1 MKATQHSPHPTLSV
15 VDPRALAIRSVAYCQ
30 HPDKPEVEPRITRQI
45 FDEVGRE
52 VAAWDPRLW
61 GAAPKP
67 NMATVYGLS
76 GQVLLTDSVDAGW
89 QLSLLEQAGSTLSF
103 WDARGTQR
111 HYEYDTQRRSVS
123 VTEQMVSHPA
133 KIVERLIYGDADEAL
148 AQHNQCGRLIRHDHP
163 AGSRKCPSYG
173 VAGSILT
180 VQERFLEDLDTP
192 DWPVDLP
199 GRDALLEEQTFT
211 TRSEFN
217 PAGQLLKQID
227 ACDNVQRF
235 GYDIAGRSRDV
246 WLQMAGEAKPP
257 RKLVSDIRYNA
268 QDQVEFETAGNGV
281 IARADYD
288 ARDGRL
294 TRLTAAIHP
303 HKPLLDLHYCVDPVG
318 NIVELEDKSQP
329 VTYFNNQRIAPVCS
343 YRYDSLYELIEAKG
357 WEVSLPSHGPA
368 LPELIATPL
377 DPAQRRNYLQKFVYD
392 SGGNLVSRQHSA
404 TAGFAM
410 FTSGNSNRSLGQRN
424 DGSLPG
430 EPEINAGFDKC
441 GNQIEL
447 NRGQNM
453 VWNTHNQLHE
463 VALVSRENQ
472 QHDFECYRYDRP
484 GHRVRKVSVASV
496 AGRALRSQVRYLP
509 GLELRQHNN
518 GEEHHVI
525 NFIGGHNS
533 VRMLHW
539 PDGTHPDQLRYGLSD
554 HLSSSTLELDDE
566 GAILTLEHYYAFGS
580 TACWAAKNASAANYK
595 THRYSGKERDS
606 TGLYYY
612 GYRYYAPWLQRWI
625 SSDPIADGL
634 NLFAM
639 VGNDP
644 LNFVDPDGLTRVDA
658 YNRWSSAYN
667 EALSQSVAAS
677 GGVRVRTVAKG
688 IISVDIVGGNEL
700 FNRLGIGLTRP
711 VQGDRALSYLSIAP
725 ALRGKVAGSEQ
736 GFFLQLEPGQAIKAQ
751 AGLKSAGAVAYING
765 GFFNFRNG
773 ASEFISPFAP
783 IGPTV
788 ISGKRQVY
796 APIPADYRRNYIELP
811 MRDGSLINTA
821 PLLSSNGEA
830 VFTEK
835 MLKQQ
840 RFQFTVKGNQPGKLG
855 HADSPNIRSG
865 ISLPSTS
872 GAEQRTRM
880 ARGNSTGRTAMA
892 TGYTMPEWSLVMARL
907 EGMGGGGGHSVNLDG
922 GYSSTLGVAGAN
934 GESLMRR
941 PYANETTRP
950 IGNFLV
956 YYEKPQSRGLF
967 KRLFS

>member
-67 NMATVYGLS
+67 NLSTVYALS
-76 GQVLLTDSVDAGW
+76 GQALLTDSVDAGW
-89 QLSLLEQAGSTLSF
+89 QLSLLEQAGSTLSS

-173 VAGSILT
+173 IAGSILT
-180 VQERFLEDLDTP
+180 VQERFLEALDAP
-192 DWPVDLP
+192 DWPVDLA
-199 GRDALLEEQTFT
+199 GRDALLEEPTFT

-217 PAGQLLKQID
+217 SAGQLLKQID
-227 ACDNVQRF
+227 ARDNAQRF
-235 GYDIAGRSRDV
+235 GYDIAGRSREV
-246 WLQMAGEAKPP
+246 WLQMAGEATTL
-257 RKLVSDIRYNA
+257 RSLVSDIRYNA

-303 HKPLLDLHYCVDPVG
+303 QKPSLDLHYCVDPVG

-329 VTYFNNQRIAPVCS
+329 ITYFKNQRIVPACY
-343 YRYDSLYELIEAKG
+343 YRYDSLYQLVEAKG
-357 WEVSLPSHGPA
+357 WEVSQPSHGPA

-410 FTSGNSNRSLGQRN
+410 FTSGNSNRSLGQRD

-447 NRGQNM
+447 NRGQKL
-453 VWNTHNQLHE
+453 VWDTHNQLHE
-463 VALVSRENQ
+463 VAVVSRENQ
-472 QHDFECYRYDRP
+472 QDDFECYRYDRV
-484 GHRVRKVSVASV
+484 GHRVRKVSVACA
-496 AGRALRSQVRYLP
+496 AGRALRSEVRYLP
-509 GLELRQHNN
+509 GLELRRHNS
-518 GEEHHVI
+518 GEERHVI
-525 NFIGGHNS
+525 NVIAGRNS

-539 PDGTHPDQLRYGLSD
+539 PDGTHADQVRYGLSD

-566 GAILTLEHYYAFGS
+566 GAILTLEHYYAFGG
-580 TACWAAKNASAANYK
+580 TACWAAKNASVARYK
-595 THRYSGKERDS
+595 THRYSGKERDA

-625 SSDPIADGL
+625 SSDPFKDIDGL
-634 NLFAM
+634 NIYCAMKNNPVTLFDVEGGAVLTGLFYLYDGTPRHNKM
-639 VGNDP
+639 VVDYELPDLSPGAKLKYYLAQSQPGNAFGGIINIKTGVVNIYP
-644 LNFVDPDGLTRVDA
+644 LSRVRPGIMPDSWRTDYQGTTHDKKPAIVQPPPHLGIVTSHELTTKKFSGRKEDQVGFTFQDVRGVDEYFDRRRRYRTTAPVLGVSRSLNQSHGLQAPPKFVSSGS
-658 YNRWSSAYN
+658 NREDFQKVRNLYSPPFD
-667 EALSQSVAAS
+667 EALAVQAIPLELHKPLLQMFSDAS
-677 GGVRVRTVAKG
+677 KDMGHNAIALR
-688 IISVDIVGGNEL
+688 EL
-700 FNRLGIGLTRP
+700 FDTELSRP
-711 VQGDRALSYLSIAP
+711 EFQLPDIP
-725 ALRGKVAGSEQ
+725 KVES
-736 GFFLQLEPGQAIKAQ
+736 LQSLKKPAIKA
-751 AGLKSAGAVAYING
+751 K
-765 GFFNFRNG
+765 
-773 ASEFISPFAP
+773 
-783 IGPTV
+783 
-788 ISGKRQVY
+788 
-796 APIPADYRRNYIELP
+796 
-811 MRDGSLINTA
+811 NT
-821 PLLSSNGEA
+821 GE
-830 VFTEK
+830 T
-835 MLKQQ
+835 
-840 RFQFTVKGNQPGKLG
+840 KGVM
-855 HADSPNIRSG
+855 SRIRS
-865 ISLPSTS
+865 
-872 GAEQRTRM
+872 
-880 ARGNSTGRTAMA
+880 
-892 TGYTMPEWSLVMARL
+892 
-907 EGMGGGGGHSVNLDG
+907 
-922 GYSSTLGVAGAN
+922 
-934 GESLMRR
+934 
-941 PYANETTRP
+941 
-950 IGNFLV
+950 F
-956 YYEKPQSRGLF
+956 F
-967 KRLFS
+967 

>member
-1 MKATQHSPHPTLSV
+1 
-15 VDPRALAIRSVAYCQ
+15 
-30 HPDKPEVEPRITRQI
+30 
-45 FDEVGRE
+45 
-52 VAAWDPRLW
+52 
-61 GAAPKP
+61 
-67 NMATVYGLS
+67 
-76 GQVLLTDSVDAGW
+76 
-89 QLSLLEQAGSTLSF
+89 LLEQAGSTLSF

-123 VTEQMVSHPA
+123 VTEQRVSHPA

-211 TRSEFN
+211 TCSEFN

-227 ACDNVQRF
+227 ARDNVQRF
-235 GYDIAGRSRDV
+235 GYDLAGRSRDV
-246 WLQMAGEAKPP
+246 WLQMAGETKPP

-303 HKPLLDLHYCVDPVG
+303 HKPLLDLRYCVDPVG

-343 YRYDSLYELIEAKG
+343 YRYDSLYQLIEAKG
-357 WEVSLPSHGPA
+357 WEVSQPSHGPA

-453 VWNTHNQLHE
+453 VWDTHNQLHE

-472 QHDFECYRYDRP
+472 QDDFECYRYDRP

-525 NFIGGHNS
+525 NVIAGRNS
-533 VRMLHW
+533 VRILHW
-539 PDGTHPDQLRYGLSD
+539 PDGAHPDQLRYGHSD
-554 HLSSSTLELDDE
+554 HLGSSTMELDDE
-566 GAILTLEHYYAFGS
+566 GAILTLEHYYAFGG
-580 TACWAAKNASAANYK
+580 TACWAGKSESVARYK
-595 THRYSGKERDS
+595 THRYSGKERDA

-612 GYRYYAPWLQRWI
+612 GYRYYAPWLQRWV
-625 SSDPIADGL
+625 SADPAGSADDL
-634 NLFAM
+634 NQYQM
-639 VGNDP
+639 VGNCP
-644 LNFVDPDGLTRVDA
+644 LNFYDWQGLI
-658 YNRWSSAYN
+658 
-667 EALSQSVAAS
+667 
-677 GGVRVRTVAKG
+677 K
-688 IISVDIVGGNEL
+688 IPVDIFISDIVNPIAKDIGTGWFEEL
-700 FNRLGIGLTRP
+700 IWDEKKAAFASTGL
-711 VQGDRALSYLSIAP
+711 VYGQGMKVYEGELSEWTPS
-725 ALRGKVAGSEQ
+725 S
-736 GFFLQLEPGQAIKAQ
+736 FGQAIAMFRDQDKKLRLYANMHFQ
-751 AGLKSAGAVAYING
+751 HMGIQPGMGLPEFAGLMKSEDAQGNRFLINNHSGHYKPEPSIAVEAMIREIAPQQQSVRYVPVPESTSFDSAIRMESISSPEHYGQLVKQYKSDFKGLIEHLKEQGVWEAAKERWESSEGINVIFKMDASGMTAQQIYAKESEARYARAVAPPPKRTLAARQPASPPKGQGNKPS
-765 GFFNFRNG
+765 FF
-773 ASEFISPFAP
+773 
-783 IGPTV
+783 
-788 ISGKRQVY
+788 
-796 APIPADYRRNYIELP
+796 
-811 MRDGSLINTA
+811 
-821 PLLSSNGEA
+821 
-830 VFTEK
+830 
-835 MLKQQ
+835 
-840 RFQFTVKGNQPGKLG
+840 
-855 HADSPNIRSG
+855 RS
-865 ISLPSTS
+865 
-872 GAEQRTRM
+872 
-880 ARGNSTGRTAMA
+880 
-892 TGYTMPEWSLVMARL
+892 
-907 EGMGGGGGHSVNLDG
+907 
-922 GYSSTLGVAGAN
+922 
-934 GESLMRR
+934 
-941 PYANETTRP
+941 
-950 IGNFLV
+950 
-956 YYEKPQSRGLF
+956 
-967 KRLFS
+967 LFSRHSRT